1 MNEAAKNVIEK
12 LGIKLDYYTSPDY
25 IAKLSYSMDKVY
37 IIVDTS
43 NSIQLGVFKK
53 FIEVDKTIVIDHHRP
68 GDLSSAKH
76 ALIDP
81 SYPSSSELVYDIIKP
96 IHNIT
101 PLEAT
106 ILLIGILY
114 DTRRFIWY
122 ERSTFRRV
130 HELIEARGDY
140 TKALEALKKE
150 ISLPERI
157 ARLKAA
163 QRMKLYRC
171 GDYIIVVSHVGAYE
185 GSAARSLI
193 ELGADIAVVYST
205 NKERIRITARASPQ
219 FVSRSGVSIGRDLMA
234 IIADLIKGS
243 GGGHDTAGT
252 SEGTYIPRN
261 IEDKL
266 YRIICQLIIDKN

>member
-1 MNEAAKNVIEK
+1 MNEATKNVLEK
-12 LGIKLDYYTSPDY
+12 LGIRLGYYSHPDHV
-25 IAKLSYSMDKVY
+25 AKISYSMDKIF
-37 IIVDTS
+37 IIIDTS

-53 FIEVDKTIVIDHHRP
+53 FIEIDKTIVIDHHRP

-81 SYPSSSELVYDIIKP
+81 SYPSSSELIYDIIKP
-96 IHNIT
+96 MHHIT
-101 PLEAT
+101 PPEAT

-122 ERSTFRRV
+122 ERNTFKRV
-130 HELIEARGDY
+130 HELIEAGGNY

-171 GDYIIVVSHVGAYE
+171 GGYIVVVSHVGAYE
-185 GSAARSLI
+185 GSAARSLV

-205 NKERIRITARASPQ
+205 NKEKIRITARASSQ
-219 FVSRSGVSIGRDLMA
+219 FVSRSGVSIGRDLMTR
-234 IIADLIKGS
+234 IAGLIKGS

-266 YRIICQLIIDKN
+266 YRTICQLIVDKD